1 MFGYYYE
8 MNWKFKRQS
17 YSFHSHAANLC
28 SSVAYMAWDITQ
40 KKYAK
45 MITQIDKY
53 EELSLLQ
60 TAGKNIWINNTK
72 ID

>member
-1 MFGYYYE
+1 
-8 MNWKFKRQS
+8 
-17 YSFHSHAANLC
+17 
-28 SSVAYMAWDITQ
+28 MAWDITQ

-60 TAGKNIWINNTK
+60 KAGKNIWINNTK